1 MTIEIDPSTGKYPFV
16 DFEKTYRAQMKDR
29 LADVIGEYITDESIS
44 AEEAYKDIL
53 SELNIWIE
61 YYEKFYHK
69 TKKLKL
75 MVSGFEVDDLDRH
88 SSSAG

>member
-1 MTIEIDPSTGKYPFV
+1 MTTEIDPSTGKYPFA

-29 LADVIGEYITDESIS
+29 LADALGEFINDENIS
-44 AEEAYKDIL
+44 AEEAYKCIL
-53 SELNIWIE
+53 SELDLWVE

-69 TKKLKL
+69 VKKLKL
-75 MVSGFEVDDLDRH
+75 MVSGFEIDDFNRH